1 MPSVASPRAPDTPA
15 KSPEVVQKSSTLL
28 AKALAAGANLVE
40 ELAKKKKAADRVEG
54 LKPLVNHFNTAHK
67 HLDVNS
73 AIDQGEALKTLSA
86 VAAMAVSVMQHGK
99 PSMQR
104 HWVHKFRDNIAD
116 IQEKIPDS
124 ASAFNG

>member
-54 LKPLVNHFNTAHK
+54 LPLVNHFNTAHK